1 MATATR
7 VLYVDD
13 EQDLLD
19 IGKLFLE
26 ENKKFEVTTAPDACA
41 ALELIR
47 TNGKFDA
54 IISDYHM
61 PGMNGIQ
68 FLIEIRKHHPEIPF
82 IIFTGRSREDIAILA
97 LNNGATFYL
106 QKGGDPGSQFAELSN
121 HISQSVSHCQTK
133 EELVA
138 AYEELKASNEELR
151 MALIRLK
158 IYNGTII

>member
-1 MATATR
+1 MTIR

-13 EQDLLD
+13 EQGLLD
-19 IGKLFLE
+19 IGKIFLE
-26 ENKKFEVTTAPDACA
+26 EDKKFEVITVPDACT

-68 FLIEIRKHHPEIPF
+68 FLVEVRKHHPDTPF

-97 LNNGATFYL
+97 LNNGATFYF

-121 HISQSVSHCQTK
+121 RIAQSVSHCQTR
-133 EELVA
+133 EELVT

-151 MALIRLK
+151 IALIRLK
-158 IYNGTII
+158 AYNGHTV